1 MSTAPGFA
9 HRSCPICGGQVQ
21 AVESSCV
28 SRDDYLMG
36 LPVRA
41 ASSIPDRAKLA
52 LSTNRPFIVAWL
64 ALFITIAGIGIV
76 SPLLPKFAQEMGATG
91 IFVGLAFSGYTITQI
106 PLMLVVGRLSDK
118 YGKKPFLC
126 LGLLTYVVAALGY
139 MVAPTFRELLM
150 FRILSGVGTALVI
163 PIAYAYVGEMAPPG
177 REGRYMG
184 ILNVATI
191 AGFGIGP
198 MLGGFLDDTSGM
210 DAAFLG
216 MCILSAVGFL
226 TVLLFLPV
234 VATSKQPV
242 AREAWASSFRSML
255 KDDAMRAFMAFHLML
270 GISYGSVLAF
280 LPVFMTGVRQTTS
293 VQVGTVIA
301 ARSIVNGTF
310 SYPSGTLADRMNRV
324 VLVVMGAALLFAAV
338 ALVPTVGGFAALLPL
353 LMVVGFG
360 EALAVPSATAIG
372 VGRGREF
379 GMGSVMGLANMS
391 NAVAMLL
398 SSMVGGAIETS
409 VGMQWVFR
417 SAGLAGLVCAATF
430 LFFMLRARGREMV
443 PDEAMNRFSK

>member
-177 REGRYMG
+177 REGRYM
-184 ILNVATI
+184 
-191 AGFGIGP
+191 
-198 MLGGFLDDTSGM
+198 
-210 DAAFLG
+210 
-216 MCILSAVGFL
+216 
-226 TVLLFLPV
+226 
-234 VATSKQPV
+234 
-242 AREAWASSFRSML
+242 AS
-255 KDDAMRAFMAFHLML
+255 
-270 GISYGSVLAF
+270 
-280 LPVFMTGVRQTTS
+280 
-293 VQVGTVIA
+293 
-301 ARSIVNGTF
+301 
-310 SYPSGTLADRMNRV
+310 
-324 VLVVMGAALLFAAV
+324 
-338 ALVPTVGGFAALLPL
+338 
-353 LMVVGFG
+353 
-360 EALAVPSATAIG
+360 
-372 VGRGREF
+372 
-379 GMGSVMGLANMS
+379 
-391 NAVAMLL
+391 
-398 SSMVGGAIETS
+398 
-409 VGMQWVFR
+409 
-417 SAGLAGLVCAATF
+417 
-430 LFFMLRARGREMV
+430 
-443 PDEAMNRFSK
+443 